1 MGNPFKS
8 RPSLRLTVTTILIVM
23 IGIGLTYTPFAGLL
37 GFTVLPRAFFAF
49 LVISTATY
57 LLFVEWA
64 KRLLFARAA
73 V

>member
-8 RPSLRLTVTTILIVM
+8 RPSLALTVTTILIVV
-23 IGIGLTYTPFAGLL
+23 IGIALPYTALARLL
-37 GFTVLPRAFFAF
+37 GFTILPGAFFGF
-49 LVISTATY
+49 LAISTATY
-57 LLFVEWA
+57 LLLVEVA